1 MSIFNE
7 SENRQVDLPPDNH
20 ELDAVRGRIKRG
32 ANWFFWIAGLSLIN
46 SIVLLA
52 GGNLN
57 FIIGLGMT
65 QAIYAVCHVIS
76 HQSGGANAFTVIVLL
91 LDALVAGVFAA
102 FGFFAGKG
110 YVAAFII
117 GIALYVLDAL
127 LYLLLGDILAA
138 AFHGLA
144 LFYMVR
150 GVMAAFELKAAMK
163 SAPMIQT

>member
-1 MSIFNE
+1 
-7 SENRQVDLPPDNH
+7 
-20 ELDAVRGRIKRG
+20 
-32 ANWFFWIAGLSLIN
+32 LIN

-52 GGNLN
+52 GGSLN

-65 QAIYAVCHVIS
+65 QVIYAVFHVIT

-91 LDALVAGVFAA
+91 LDVLVAGVFAL

-117 GIALYVLDAL
+117 GIVLYVLDAL
-127 LYLLLGDILAA
+127 LYLLLGDFLAA
-138 AFHGLA
+138 GFHGLA

-150 GVMAAFELKAAMK
+150 GVMAAFELKAATKGSLM
-163 SAPMIQT
+163 AQ